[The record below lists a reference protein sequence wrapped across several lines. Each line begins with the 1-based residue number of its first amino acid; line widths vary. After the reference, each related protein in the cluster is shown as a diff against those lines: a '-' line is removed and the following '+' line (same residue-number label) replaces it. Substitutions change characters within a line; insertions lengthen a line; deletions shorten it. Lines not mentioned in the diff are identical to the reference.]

1 LRRADL
7 IPQKAVADELCVSIT
22 TLWRA
27 RSSKLEDF
35 PAPVIVHG
43 GVFWKKTDLA
53 QLEDALLKFKGRGV
67 FERNRKA
74 ERTLKRLRAAK
85 PAGAKPLK
93 RAPRPPQPDLF
104 D

>member
-1 LRRADL
+1 MRRKDL

-35 PAPVIVHG
+35 PPPVIVQG
-43 GVFWKKTDLA
+43 AVFWRKGDLD
-53 QLEDALLKFKGRGV
+53 QLEEALLKFKGRGV
-67 FERNRKA
+67 FERNREA
-74 ERTLKRLRAAK
+74 ERKLKRLRAAK
-85 PAGAKPLK
+85 PAAPTAKPP
-93 RAPRPPQPDLF
+93 PRPPQRDLF

>member
-1 LRRADL
+1 MRRKDL

-27 RSSKLEDF
+27 RSSKLEGF
-35 PAPVIVHG
+35 PTPVIVQG
-43 GVFWKKTDLA
+43 AVFWRKVDLD

-67 FERNRKA
+67 FERNREA
-74 ERTLKRLRAAK
+74 ERKLKRLRATK
-85 PAGAKPLK
+85 PDAASPKPP
-93 RAPRPPQPDLF
+93 RAPKRDLF

>member
-1 LRRADL
+1 MRRKDL

-27 RSSKLEDF
+27 RSSKLEGF
-35 PAPVIVHG
+35 PPPVIVQG
-43 GVFWKKTDLA
+43 AVFWRKADLD

-67 FERNRKA
+67 FERNREA
-74 ERTLKRLRAAK
+74 ERKLKRLRAAK
-85 PAGAKPLK
+85 PATSSAKPPP
-93 RAPRPPQPDLF
+93 RAPQRDLF

>member
-1 LRRADL
+1 MRRNDL

-27 RSSKLEDF
+27 RSSKLEGF
-35 PAPVIVHG
+35 PPPVIVQG
-43 GVFWKKTDLA
+43 AVFWRKADID

-67 FERNRKA
+67 FERNREA
-74 ERTLKRLRAAK
+74 ERKLKRLRATK
-85 PAGAKPLK
+85 PAAASPKPP
-93 RAPRPPQPDLF
+93 RAPQRDLF

>member
-1 LRRADL
+1 MRRKDL

-27 RSSKLEDF
+27 RSSKLEGF
-35 PAPVIVHG
+35 PTPVIVQG
-43 GVFWKKTDLA
+43 AVFWRKADLD

-67 FERNRKA
+67 FERNREA
-74 ERTLKRLRAAK
+74 ERKLKRLRAAK
-85 PAGAKPLK
+85 PATSSSKPP
-93 RAPRPPQPDLF
+93 PRPPQRDLF